1 MKFIGLTGGIGSGK
15 TTVRKFFEKLG
26 AITVDTDEIA
36 HKKLKELKEV
46 IIREFGK
53 EEIVNKYGE
62 IDRQKLGKIVFSR
75 PEARRKLENILHP
88 VIKGE
93 VLKLKERYKNTDNI
107 MVVEVPLLFE
117 VGWDKLF
124 DEIIVVKRNKE
135 KRLKYLLN
143 KGFSVE
149 EAEKRINSQWPLEIK
164 EKLAHRVID
173 NNGDLENVLSQV
185 RKVWE
190 DWKKEV
196 GNNGRRGNGKTD

>member
-1 MKFIGLTGGIGSGK
+1 M
-15 TTVRKFFEKLG
+15 
-26 AITVDTDEIA
+26 
-36 HKKLKELKEV
+36 
-46 IIREFGK
+46 
-53 EEIVNKYGE
+53 
-62 IDRQKLGKIVFSR
+62 
-75 PEARRKLENILHP
+75 
-88 VIKGE
+88 
-93 VLKLKERYKNTDNI
+93 

-117 VGWDKLF
+117 VGWDELF

-149 EAEKRINSQWPLEIK
+149 EAEKRMNSQWPLEIK

-185 RKVWE
+185 RKIWE

-196 GNNGRRGNGKTD
+196 GNNGRRGNGKTN